1 VKLTLLP
8 PPPLCALLRMCESSP
23 LPKEILDCGAGGP
36 FPPLALFADYGYFC
50 AGVDLSPERAELARQ
65 FGAEHGLAF
74 DIREANM
81 CQLPFEDHSFSFVYS
96 INTIFHL
103 SKADSALAV
112 FEMGRVM
119 RPNGILYVNFLSED
133 DGGYA
138 EGTEQGAGEFF
149 QEEDGQQVLHS
160 YYRDAEPDGLFSSFE
175 IVMKIKRSID
185 ARHAGQMVHLAY
197 LDYYARKLE

>member
-1 VKLTLLP
+1 
-8 PPPLCALLRMCESSP
+8 
-23 LPKEILDCGAGGP
+23 
-36 FPPLALFADYGYFC
+36 
-50 AGVDLSPERAELARQ
+50 LSPERAELARQ
-65 FGAEHGLAF
+65 FGAEHGLPF
-74 DIREANM
+74 DIREGNM

-103 SKADSALAV
+103 SKADSAQAV
-112 FEMGRVM
+112 CEMGRVM

-160 YYRDAEPDGLFSSFE
+160 YYRDAEPDGLFSGFE